1 LITQDAL
8 ELIAENSGKFEQQKA
23 KMKESIDASIK
34 VSKAIKNLASKT
46 NEIEDIASSIEGIA
60 E

>member
-1 LITQDAL
+1 MITQDAL

-23 KMKESIDASIK
+23 TMKESIDASIK